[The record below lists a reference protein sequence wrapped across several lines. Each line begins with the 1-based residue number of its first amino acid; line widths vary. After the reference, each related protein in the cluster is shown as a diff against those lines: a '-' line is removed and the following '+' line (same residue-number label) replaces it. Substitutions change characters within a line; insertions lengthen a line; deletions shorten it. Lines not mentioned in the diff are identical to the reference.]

1 MQANTTA
8 PNKPKGGALSR
19 LAAMW
24 CEDPHFQN
32 WIMASDPASARKKI
46 LLKCGI
52 TSRSELDHSR
62 TAAEHFHTLI
72 RQPYSAALK
81 REGK

>member
-1 MQANTTA
+1 MNTPA
-8 PNKPKGGALSR
+8 GEQPKGGALSR
-19 LAAMW
+19 LAALW
-24 CEDPHFQN
+24 CNDPHFQK
-32 WIMASDPASARKKI
+32 WIMASDADSARKKI

-52 TSRSELDHSR
+52 TSRAELDHSR
-62 TAAEHFHTLI
+62 TAAEYFHTLI

>member
-1 MQANTTA
+1 MNTAT
-8 PNKPKGGALSR
+8 PERPKGGELSR

-24 CEDPHFQN
+24 CNDPHFQK
-32 WIMASDPASARKKI
+32 WIMAVDAASARQKI

-52 TSRSELDHSR
+52 TSRADLDHSQ
-62 TAAEHFHTLI
+62 TAAAYFHKLI
-72 RQPYSAALK
+72 REPYRAVLK